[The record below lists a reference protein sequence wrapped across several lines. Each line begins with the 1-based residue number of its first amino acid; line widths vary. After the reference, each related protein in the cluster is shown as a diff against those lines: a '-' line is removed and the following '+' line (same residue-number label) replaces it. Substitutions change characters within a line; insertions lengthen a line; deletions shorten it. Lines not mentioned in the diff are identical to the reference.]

1 MRKRIHF
8 HVIALAVLGLV
19 AVGFGFY
26 QVYASVYDTFKKQG
40 NIKSVSEANEESTI
54 AGLKYTLMLQ
64 DKDSDKDGL
73 NDYDEQYIYGTSPY
87 VADTD
92 SDGIS
97 DRTELEQGTDP
108 LCHKL
113 QDCTGGSITIPATR
127 TTALEA
133 EVNVPVVPEA
143 PTDKPALPADVA
155 AELNNV
161 TPAEIRSFLKESGFP
176 EAQLEGITD
185 DQLMVT
191 WKEVMKNQSSG
202 D

>member
-1 MRKRIHF
+1 MVKRIHF
-8 HVIALAVLGLV
+8 HVIVLAALGIV

-26 QVYASVYDTFKKQG
+26 QVYATVYNTFKKQG
-40 NIKSVSEANEESTI
+40 NIKSVSEANEENAI

-73 NDYDEQYIYGTSPY
+73 SDYDEQYIYGTSPY
-87 VADTD
+87 VGDTD
-92 SDGIS
+92 SDGLN

-113 QDCTGGSITIPATR
+113 QDCTGGTIKIPEE

-133 EVNVPVVPEA
+133 EVNVPIVPEVPA
-143 PTDKPALPADVA
+143 DTTALPADVA

-161 TPAEIRSFLKESGFP
+161 SPTEIRSFLKESGFP

-191 WKEVMKNQSSG
+191 WKEVMKNQSPG